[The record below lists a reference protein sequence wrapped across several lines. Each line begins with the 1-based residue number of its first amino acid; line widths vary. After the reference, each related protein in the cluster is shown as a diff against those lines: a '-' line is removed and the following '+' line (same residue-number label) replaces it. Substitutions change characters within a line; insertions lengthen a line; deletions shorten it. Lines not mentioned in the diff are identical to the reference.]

1 MSMDNERGE
10 RGERGERRGYKDRNI
25 KKSCIFCKR
34 TEGLEID
41 YKNIELLSRYVSGKG
56 KIASR
61 RISGN
66 CAKHQRKLAREIE
79 RARFLALLPYAGT
92 RG

>member
-1 MSMDNERGE
+1 MVNEAKNQKEPRF
-10 RGERGERRGYKDRNI
+10 
-25 KKSCIFCKR
+25 KKSCMFCKR
-34 TEGLEID
+34 TEGLDID

-66 CAKHQRKLAREIE
+66 CAKHQRKLAREIK
-79 RARFLALLPYAGT
+79 RARYLSLLAYAGT

>member
-1 MSMDNERGE
+1 VINENKIP
-10 RGERGERRGYKDRNI
+10 KDSKF
-25 KKSCIFCKR
+25 KKSCTFCKHKNDAD
-34 TEGLEID
+34 ID

-66 CAKHQRKLAREIE
+66 CAKHQRKLAQEVK
-79 RARFLALLPYAGT
+79 RARFLSLLAYAGT

>member
-1 MSMDNERGE
+1 MKYERSN
-10 RGERGERRGYKDRNI
+10 RSSRDPKF
-25 KKSCIFCKR
+25 KKGCIFCKQK
-34 TEGLEID
+34 EALDVD

-56 KIASR
+56 KIVSR

-66 CAKHQRKLAREIE
+66 CAKHQRKLAREIK
-79 RARFLALLPYAGT
+79 RARYLSLLSYAGT

>member
-1 MSMDNERGE
+1 MNYENTRGSKE
-10 RGERGERRGYKDRNI
+10 SRF

-34 TEGLEID
+34 PENFDID

-61 RISGN
+61 RMSGN
-66 CAKHQRKLAREIE
+66 CAKHQRKLACEIK
-79 RARFLALLPYAGT
+79 RARYLALLAYAGV